1 MNFKQHSDLEGQ
13 HAFLGASKYHWV
25 RYSDEKLK
33 STYKKHLAKQKGTE
47 LHEFASRCIELGQKL
62 STKKTTL
69 NLFVNDSI
77 KHGMTS
83 EQPLYYSPNCFGTA
97 DAISF
102 HDNILKISDLKT
114 GETPAKFE
122 QLEVYAAIFC
132 LEYGYKP
139 EDLDIE
145 LRIYQ
150 MNEVKF
156 KQGNPDVINDIMD
169 KIIQFDI
176 QIELMEE

>member
-1 MNFKQHSDLEGQ
+1 MNFKNHSDLEGQ
-13 HAFLGASKYHWV
+13 HAFLGASKSHWI
-25 RYSDEKLK
+25 RYSDDKLK
-33 STYKKHLAKQKGTE
+33 ETYEKRLAKEKGTE
-47 LHEFASRCIELGQKL
+47 LHEFASQCIGLKQRLPRNK
-62 STKKTTL
+62 SAL
-69 NLFVNDSI
+69 NLFVNDAI

-102 HDNILKISDLKT
+102 DNDILRISDLKT
-114 GETPAKFE
+114 GVTKAKFE